1 MNLLKSYNKIRYFFY
16 RKFISDCQNLKINQE
31 FFYPVIFTGKGEIN
45 IQNSQL
51 GVWPSP
57 YFYNTTGY
65 LEARSNSAKIS
76 IMNNTAINNNFSIIA
91 DKTSITIEEN
101 CLIGPNLFI
110 TDSDFHGLEVENR
123 NNGNYTCLPVHI
135 GKNVF
140 IGENV
145 RILKGVR
152 IGDGAVIG
160 NSSLVTKNVPAHT
173 VYAGNPAKFIK
184 KLLTYEKE

>member
-1 MNLLKSYNKIRYFFY
+1 M
-16 RKFISDCQNLKINQE
+16 FITSFGEQNITYKCC
-31 FFYPVIFTGKGEIN
+31 
-45 IQNSQL
+45 
-51 GVWPSP
+51 
-57 YFYNTTGY
+57 
-65 LEARSNSAKIS
+65 SNFLIHLS
-76 IMNNTAINNNFSIIA
+76 
-91 DKTSITIEEN
+91 IEEN

-123 NNGNYTCLPVHI
+123 NNGNYVCLPVHI

-145 RILKGVR
+145 RILKGVH

-184 KLLTYEKE
+184 KLLTSEKE

>member
-1 MNLLKSYNKIRYFFY
+1 MKNNVMILSNDTIAVMH
-16 RKFISDCQNLKINQE
+16 LKIN
-31 FFYPVIFTGKGEIN
+31 IN
-45 IQNSQL
+45 KIKI
-51 GVWPSP
+51 P
-57 YFYNTTGY
+57 Y
-65 LEARSNSAKIS
+65 LSISKIL

-123 NNGNYTCLPVHI
+123 NNGNYVCLPVHI

-145 RILKGVR
+145 RILKGVH

-160 NSSLVTKNVPAHT
+160 NSSLVIKNVPAHT

-184 KLLTYEKE
+184 KLLTSEKE